1 MDESIPDE
9 GCLPIDRLET
19 AELEDAR
26 RVPGGVRNKG
36 HGVRSEE

>member
-26 RVPGGVRNKG
+26 RVPGGWEV
-36 HGVRSEE
+36 GVRSEE